1 MAALA
6 AALPPHDGVAVFN
19 GVYLSVTRELD
30 HRWPGRRGGLAAELG
45 GRFAARYLAAVTG
58 PGHPPA
64 CWRPLLELRGRA
76 GIHAVQFA
84 LAGINAHVGHDLAL
98 SVVDTAAALG
108 LEPPA
113 LEADFD
119 RVGVVLDQIEER
131 IREQLM
137 PGPDLLERADPL
149 THLVGCWSLNRA
161 RDAAWCAARLLWTLR
176 PHPEA
181 YADCATA
188 LDTTVGV
195 LGRALLTPLGAA
207 APAVPAAPAARG
219 PIRKVPLVRRRSP
232 NP

>member
-1 MAALA
+1 MAELA

-45 GRFAARYLAAVTG
+45 GRFAARYLTAVTG
-58 PGHPPA
+58 PDRPPA
-64 CWRPLLELRGRA
+64 CWRPLLELRGHP
-76 GIHAVQFA
+76 GVHAVQFA

-98 SVVDTAAALG
+98 SVVETAAALG

-113 LEADFD
+113 LETDFD
-119 RVGVVLDQIEER
+119 RVGAVLDQIEER
-131 IREQLM
+131 VRERLM

-149 THLVGCWSLNRA
+149 THLIGCWSLDRA
-161 RDAAWCAARLLWTLR
+161 RDAAWCAARLLWALR
-176 PHPEA
+176 AHPEA
-181 YADCATA
+181 YAECATT
-188 LDTTVGV
+188 LDSTVGL

-207 APAVPAAPAARG
+207 APVVPVAPAVPGRV
-219 PIRKVPLVRRRSP
+219 RKVPLVRRRSP